1 MYTPFSQET
10 VDGVIKGGVREGGD
24 EVGGVCE
31 EEWRGNRSEK
41 RELEIVVVWTSD
53 EREFE
58 GEKEEEGEVERER
71 EEEGEVEETRKDEGK
86 EEGERKEE
94 VDSGGEEKEMVDE
107 GREDEDGSKGVS
119 SEAWI
124 VD

>member
-31 EEWRGNRSEK
+31 EEWGGNRSEK
-41 RELEIVVVWTSD
+41 RELEIVVVWTRD
-53 EREFE
+53 ERELE
-58 GEKEEEGEVERER
+58 GEKEEGEVERER